1 MSYRAPVI
9 LAIAIALIAIAAEFG
24 LRLYPD
30 VRPSRTQDQIEALQ
44 GSNASADW
52 FVADEELGFVG
63 APARR
68 QMVTT
73 PDYQFLSENDSQGFP
88 NREPRPGHADIVFLG
103 DSLIIG
109 TGVGIDKQFTTLL
122 ANRYPDSRIVN
133 LGLPGASPQ
142 QQLGIFRRYGRTLA
156 PALVVATLYVASDV
170 DNAVHYQGW
179 LKSGKRQDYNEYRLS
194 YGIKQRKAA
203 ESNQPLGESIWTE
216 TKRTL
221 RRLAIVE
228 ELKYI
233 VRLWWKGQVDGIRYP
248 DGNQVLLSIRAQG
261 MLAGGL
267 NQEAFKGIADSFF
280 GALEELEREV
290 QSRNAR
296 LVVLLIPSK
305 EEIFAY
311 QSYPDVLNTVKQV
324 RAKLDA
330 MGLTVVDAYPR
341 IRTAAE
347 ARNPYFSRD
356 IHLNAFGNE
365 LVADELAQW
374 LATSGA
380 TRLLGEHRGE
390 LEATRRV
397 AQ

>member
-1 MSYRAPVI
+1 MSYRALI
-9 LAIAIALIAIAAEFG
+9 LVAIAIALIAGAAEIV

-30 VRPSRTQDQIEALQ
+30 LRPSRTQDQIKALQ
-44 GSNASADW
+44 ASNVSADW
-52 FVADEELGFVG
+52 FVADEELGFLG

-88 NREPRPGHADIVFLG
+88 NREPWPRHADIVFLG

-122 ANRYPDSRIVN
+122 ANRYPDIRIVN

-156 PALVVATLYVASDV
+156 PRLVVATLYVASDV

-179 LKSGKRQDYNEYRLS
+179 LKSGKQQNYNEYRLS
-194 YGIKQRKAA
+194 YGIKQGKAA
-203 ESNQPLGESIWTE
+203 ESNQPLGERIWSE
-216 TKRTL
+216 TKKKL

-233 VRLWWKGQVDGIRYP
+233 VRVWWKGQVDEIRYP
-248 DGNQVLLSIRAQG
+248 DGTQALLSIRAQG
-261 MLAGGL
+261 ALAGGL
-267 NQEAFKGIADSFF
+267 NQDAYEGIEDSFF
-280 GALEELEREV
+280 GALEELDREV
-290 QSRNAR
+290 QSHNAR

-305 EEIFAY
+305 EETFAY
-311 QSYPDVLNTVKQV
+311 QSSYPDVLNTIKQV
-324 RAKLDA
+324 RARLGA
-330 MGLTVVDAYPR
+330 MGLTFIDVYQR

-380 TRLLGEHRGE
+380 ARSLGDRRGK
-390 LEATRRV
+390 LEATQR
-397 AQ
+397 